1 MIQITLQILISA
13 LRMSIPTLYA
23 TMGGYFSEKSGV
35 AQIALEAF
43 LLTGAF
49 TAASVTY
56 ASNSLILGYFM
67 AGLISFLIAQ
77 IFCILVIFI
86 GANAIVI
93 GTGLNLFVMGV
104 IPLMSKSVFQS
115 TGSTPS
121 IEFFE
126 STSVLTILI
135 FMITIFFSYWLS
147 EKTLWGLQMKFAG
160 EKKEAL
166 KATGVS
172 TRLRQWQSVS
182 LGTLITGFG
191 GATLS
196 TFLASSYSPQMSAGR
211 GFIALAAIIFSGWN
225 LTRAMGVSLVFG
237 LCEALQIQAQSNS
250 TIAAHI
256 PGEFIQMIP
265 YVATL
270 VALVI
275 FKTKNRAPKELS

>member
-1 MIQITLQILISA
+1 MIFQILIST
-13 LRMSIPTLYA
+13 LRMSLPTLYA

-56 ASNSLILGYFM
+56 GSKSLIFGYLM
-67 AGLISFLIAQ
+67 AGLVSFLMAQ
-77 IFCILVIFI
+77 IFCVLVIFI

-104 IPLMSKSVFQS
+104 IPLVSKSVFQS

-121 IEFFE
+121 IDVFE
-126 STSVLTILI
+126 SSTQITVLFFIITIL
-135 FMITIFFSYWLS
+135 FSYWIS
-147 EKTLWGLQMKFAG
+147 ENTLWGLQMKFAG
-160 EKKEAL
+160 EKKQAL
-166 KATGVS
+166 IATGVS
-172 TRLRQWQSVS
+172 AKWRQWQSVS
-182 LGTLITGFG
+182 LGALITGFG

-225 LTRAMGVSLVFG
+225 LTKAMAVSLVFG
-237 LCEALQIQAQSNS
+237 FCEALQIQAQSNAA
-250 TIAAHI
+250 IATHI

-265 YVATL
+265 YLATL
-270 VALVI
+270 LALLL
-275 FKTKNRAPKELS
+275 FKTKNQAPKELS